1 MKVSVLMTTYNHE
14 DFIRESIDSVLM
26 QRTNFKYELVICEDY
41 SDDNTRAIVKEY
53 KLRYPD
59 IIKLNLQDYNTG
71 GKGTFLSTFKMCKGE
86 YIAFLEGDDYWIDEK
101 KLQKQVEFLDKNLDC
116 SFCGHGYKRY
126 YHETGNFLG
135 NIVHENRK
143 FSLED
148 FIKEEAKNES
158 NKLFPRLLTIMF
170 RKSAL
175 ENHPNFNEKV
185 PTVDMMRVIL
195 LLEKGYGAFLEDV
208 MGTYRI
214 NKDSTTQKDK
224 IKFLER
230 WIQVKQYI
238 LEYLPLKYSED
249 VQMSIE
255 KSIIRKSYSEFIDR
269 FMDPSNSHDI
279 VKYFKTNNFN
289 NIAIYGVGTLCN
301 LLIKKIEDSG
311 VNILHFID
319 KNTRGDNQINIIK
332 PYEVDDNLN
341 VDVIIITPSFDFNNI
356 REFLKKKTKIKIIS
370 IEDILS

>member
-1 MKVSVLMTTYNHE
+1 
-14 DFIRESIDSVLM
+14 
-26 QRTNFKYELVICEDY
+26 
-41 SDDNTRAIVKEY
+41 
-53 KLRYPD
+53 
-59 IIKLNLQDYNTG
+59 
-71 GKGTFLSTFKMCKGE
+71 
-86 YIAFLEGDDYWIDEK
+86 
-101 KLQKQVEFLDKNLDC
+101 
-116 SFCGHGYKRY
+116 
-126 YHETGNFLG
+126 
-135 NIVHENRK
+135 
-143 FSLED
+143 
-148 FIKEEAKNES
+148 
-158 NKLFPRLLTIMF
+158 MF

-185 PTVDMMRVIL
+185 PTVDLMRVIL